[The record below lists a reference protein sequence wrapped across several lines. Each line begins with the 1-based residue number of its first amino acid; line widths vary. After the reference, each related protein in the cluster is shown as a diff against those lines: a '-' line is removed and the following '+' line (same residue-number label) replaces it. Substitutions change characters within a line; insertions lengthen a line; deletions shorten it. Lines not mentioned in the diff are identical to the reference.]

1 MEWLCDWRMLIRDPD
16 GDLHVFGYGSLIWR
30 PGFAHAGAEL
40 GTLRGY
46 HRSFCLRSTRYR
58 GTVAKP
64 GLVLGLDR
72 GGACRGMVF
81 HVEAIHAAEVLA
93 YLDDRELPDGAEIVY
108 RRREV
113 DVRLAASGQVVKAVT
128 YIANRACRN
137 YCGRLAS
144 AEAAAVIAAGH
155 GAMGSNRDYLL
166 NTVEHLRAV
175 GVRDRGLERIAGLM
189 PRLPVVAP
197 A

>member
-1 MEWLCDWRMLIRDPD
+1 MLPTGPE

-30 PGFAHAGAEL
+30 PGFDHAGAEL
-40 GTLRGY
+40 GVLRGY

-58 GTVAKP
+58 GTVARP

-81 HVEAIHAAEVLA
+81 RVEAARAAEVLA

-108 RRREV
+108 RRRWV
-113 DVRLAASGQVVKAVT
+113 DVRLAASGRVVRAVT
-128 YIANRACRN
+128 YVANRACRN

-144 AEAAAVIAAGH
+144 GEAAAIIAAGH

-166 NTVEHLRAV
+166 NTVEHLRAL
-175 GVRDRGLERIAGLM
+175 GVRDRGLERIVALM
-189 PRLPVVAP
+189 AHARPLEP
-197 A
+197 ALI